1 MSDRSPRFR
10 SVLDQFAPYKPGRRV
25 ANAAGQSFK
34 LASNECPFGPLP
46 SVAKAITEA
55 AAGVNWYPDNTA
67 EALTEAIARR
77 YDVPPAHIALGC
89 GSVGVAQQLLAAAA
103 EPGTEVLYAWRS
115 FEAYPILVPLT
126 GATDVRVPLKDE
138 THDLA
143 AMADA
148 ITPRT
153 RVIFVCNPNNPTGTV
168 VRGGELAEFLGRVP
182 PDCLVVL
189 DEAYAD
195 YVRDPGVPNGIDLY
209 RDHPNLAVLR
219 TFSKAHGLAGLRVGF
234 LIGQEQVASAVRTTM
249 LPFSVN
255 SLAQTAAIA
264 SLAAEAE
271 LHERVDLAVKER
283 ARVRDELLAQG
294 WTVPPTEAN
303 FVWLRL
309 GADTQDFAAACADA
323 GISIRPFGDE
333 GARISVG
340 TPEADDAFLAVARA
354 YPRRTDC
361 GAGRAVSPPA
371 RPRARPGLQA
381 PGPRSRAA
389 QPVPVPSFSV
399 TSR

>member
-1 MSDRSPRFR
+1 
-10 SVLDQFAPYKPGRRV
+10 V

-46 SVAKAITEA
+46 SVAKAIA
-55 AAGVNWYPDNTA
+55 AAAAEINWYPDNTA

-168 VRGGELAEFLGRVP
+168 VRSGEFAEFLGQVP

-234 LIGQEQVASAVRTTM
+234 LIGQEQIASAVRTTM
-249 LPFSVN
+249 LPFTVN

-309 GADTQDFAAACADA
+309 DADTQDFAAVCADA

-333 GARISVG
+333 GARISMG

-354 YPRRTDC
+354 YPRRH
-361 GAGRAVSPPA
+361 
-371 RPRARPGLQA
+371 
-381 PGPRSRAA
+381 
-389 QPVPVPSFSV
+389 
-399 TSR
+399 

>member
-1 MSDRSPRFR
+1 VSDRSPRFR

-46 SVAKAITEA
+46 SVAKAIA
-55 AAGVNWYPDNTA
+55 AAAAEINWYPDSNA

-89 GSVGVAQQLLAAAA
+89 GSVGAAQQLLAAAA

-126 GATDVRVPLKDE
+126 GATDVRVPLKNE

-168 VRGGELAEFLGRVP
+168 VRSGEFAEFLGQVP

-234 LIGQEQVASAVRTTM
+234 LVGQEQIASAVRTTM
-249 LPFSVN
+249 LPFTVN

-333 GARISVG
+333 GARVSVG
-340 TPEADDAFLAVARA
+340 TPDADDAFLAVARA
-354 YPRRTDC
+354 YPRRH
-361 GAGRAVSPPA
+361 
-371 RPRARPGLQA
+371 
-381 PGPRSRAA
+381 
-389 QPVPVPSFSV
+389 
-399 TSR
+399 

>member
-1 MSDRSPRFR
+1 VSDRSPRFR
-10 SVLDQFAPYKPGRRV
+10 SVLDQFSSYRPGRRV
-25 ANAAGQSFK
+25 ASAAGQSFK

-46 SVAKAITEA
+46 SVTKAITA
-55 AAGVNWYPDNTA
+55 AAAEINWYPDNTA
-67 EALTEAIARR
+67 KALTEAIARR
-77 YDVPPAHIALGC
+77 HDVPASHIALGS

-126 GATDVRVPLKDE
+126 GAADVRVPLRDE
-138 THDLA
+138 RHDLA

-168 VRGGELAEFLGRVP
+168 VHAVELVEFLDRVP

-209 RDHPNLAVLR
+209 RDRANVAVLR

-234 LIGQEQVASAVRTTM
+234 LIGQEPVAAAARTTM
-249 LPFSVN
+249 LPFTVN

-283 ARVRDELLAQG
+283 ARVRDELLALG
-294 WTVPPTEAN
+294 WSVPPTEAN
-303 FVWLRL
+303 FIWLRL
-309 GADTQDFAAACADA
+309 GPDTQDFAAACAEA
-323 GISIRPFGDE
+323 GISIRAFGDE
-333 GARISVG
+333 GARVSMG

-354 YPRRTDC
+354 FPRRH
-361 GAGRAVSPPA
+361 
-371 RPRARPGLQA
+371 
-381 PGPRSRAA
+381 
-389 QPVPVPSFSV
+389 
-399 TSR
+399 

>member
-1 MSDRSPRFR
+1 VSDRSPRFR

-46 SVAKAITEA
+46 SVAKAIAEA
-55 AAGVNWYPDNTA
+55 AGGVNWYPDNTA

-168 VRGGELAEFLGRVP
+168 VRTGELAEFLGRVP
-182 PDCLVVL
+182 SGCLVVL

-234 LIGQEQVASAVRTTM
+234 LIGQDQVASAVRTTM

-283 ARVRDELLAQG
+283 ARVRDELLTQG

-309 GADTQDFAAACADA
+309 GADTQGFAAACADA

-340 TPEADDAFLAVARA
+340 TPEANDAFLAVARA
-354 YPRRTDC
+354 YPRRH
-361 GAGRAVSPPA
+361 
-371 RPRARPGLQA
+371 
-381 PGPRSRAA
+381 
-389 QPVPVPSFSV
+389 
-399 TSR
+399 

>member
-1 MSDRSPRFR
+1 VSDRSPRFR
-10 SVLDQFAPYKPGRRV
+10 PVLKQFNPYKPGKRV
-25 ANAAGQSFK
+25 ANPAGQSFK

-46 SVAKAITEA
+46 SVAEAIA
-55 AAGVNWYPDNTA
+55 AAAAEINWYPDNHA
-67 EALTEAIARR
+67 AALTEAIARR
-77 YDVPPAHIALGC
+77 HDVPVSHIALGC

-126 GATDVRVPLKDE
+126 GAADVRVPLQDE
-138 THDLA
+138 RHDLP

-148 ITPRT
+148 VTPRT

-168 VRGGELAEFLGRVP
+168 VHAAELEEFLDRVP

-195 YVRDPGVPNGIDLY
+195 YVRDPAVPNGIDVY
-209 RDHPNLAVLR
+209 RGRPNVAVLR
-219 TFSKAHGLAGLRVGF
+219 TFSKAHGLAGLRVGY
-234 LIGQEQVASAVRTTM
+234 LIGPDPVAAAARTTM
-249 LPFSVN
+249 LPFTVN
-255 SLAQTAAIA
+255 ALAQTAAVA

-309 GADTQDFAAACADA
+309 GPDTQDFAAVCAEA
-323 GISIRPFGDE
+323 GISIRPLGDE

-354 YPRRTDC
+354 YPRRH
-361 GAGRAVSPPA
+361 
-371 RPRARPGLQA
+371 
-381 PGPRSRAA
+381 
-389 QPVPVPSFSV
+389 
-399 TSR
+399 

>member
-34 LASNECPFGPLP
+34 LASNESPFGPLP

-67 EALTEAIARR
+67 EVLTDAIARR

-89 GSVGVAQQLLAAAA
+89 GSVGAAQQLLAAAA

-168 VRGGELAEFLGRVP
+168 VHAAELDEFLARVP
-182 PDCLVVL
+182 PECLVVL

-195 YVRDPGVPNGIDLY
+195 YVRDPAVPDGLDVY
-209 RDHPNLAVLR
+209 RDRPNVAVLR
-219 TFSKAHGLAGLRVGF
+219 TFSKAHGLAGLRVGY
-234 LIGQEQVASAVRTTM
+234 LIGPDPVAAAARTTM
-249 LPFSVN
+249 LPFTVN
-255 SLAQTAAIA
+255 SLAQTAAA
-264 SLAAEAE
+264 MGS
-271 LHERVDLAVKER
+271 
-283 ARVRDELLAQG
+283 G
-294 WTVPPTEAN
+294 P
-303 FVWLRL
+303 
-309 GADTQDFAAACADA
+309 
-323 GISIRPFGDE
+323 IR
-333 GARISVG
+333 
-340 TPEADDAFLAVARA
+340 
-354 YPRRTDC
+354 
-361 GAGRAVSPPA
+361 
-371 RPRARPGLQA
+371 
-381 PGPRSRAA
+381 
-389 QPVPVPSFSV
+389 
-399 TSR
+399 

>member
-25 ANAAGQSFK
+25 ANAAGQSYK
-34 LASNECPFGPLP
+34 LASNESPFGPLP
-46 SVAKAITEA
+46 SVAKAIA
-55 AAGVNWYPDNTA
+55 AAAAEINWYPDNTA

-168 VRGGELAEFLGRVP
+168 VRSGELAEFLGRVP

-249 LPFSVN
+249 LPFTVN
-255 SLAQTAAIA
+255 SLAQTAAVA

-309 GADTQDFAAACADA
+309 GADTQDFAAACADG
-323 GISIRPFGDE
+323 GITIRPFGDE
-333 GARISVG
+333 GARISMG

-354 YPRRTDC
+354 YPRRH
-361 GAGRAVSPPA
+361 
-371 RPRARPGLQA
+371 
-381 PGPRSRAA
+381 
-389 QPVPVPSFSV
+389 
-399 TSR
+399 

>member
-1 MSDRSPRFR
+1 VSDRSPRFR

-46 SVAKAITEA
+46 SVAKAIA
-55 AAGVNWYPDNTA
+55 AAAAEINWYPDNTA

-168 VRGGELAEFLGRVP
+168 VRSGELAEFLGQVP

-234 LIGQEQVASAVRTTM
+234 LIGQEQIASAVRTTM
-249 LPFSVN
+249 LPFTVN

-309 GADTQDFAAACADA
+309 GADTQDFAAVSADA

-333 GARISVG
+333 GARISMG

-354 YPRRTDC
+354 YPRRH
-361 GAGRAVSPPA
+361 
-371 RPRARPGLQA
+371 
-381 PGPRSRAA
+381 
-389 QPVPVPSFSV
+389 
-399 TSR
+399 